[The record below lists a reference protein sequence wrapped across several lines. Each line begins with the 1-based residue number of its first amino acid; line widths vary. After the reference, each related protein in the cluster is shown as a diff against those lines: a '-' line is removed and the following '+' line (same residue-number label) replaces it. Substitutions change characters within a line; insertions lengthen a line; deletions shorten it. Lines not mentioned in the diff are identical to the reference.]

1 MLDVSW
7 MCRQH
12 MEGLLVTKSD
22 PSIIQSFITVLVLF
36 AMVQTDINPP
46 NTMIPTIEYPDPH
59 IPIITTIKYSILI
72 PSNLMIPTI
81 KHPDPHIPLIPT
93 HLIQWFWLF
102 QLFWL
107 LNIQLQSAQCDDSNC
122 WISQSTYS
130 NHSDLLN
137 PIILTIEYLIG
148 YLPDPS
154 IHWLNIQSVIHWTLA
169 YAKWIYNRAFA

>member
-72 PSNLMIPTI
+72 PSHLMIPTI
-81 KHPDPHIPLIPT
+81 
-93 HLIQWFWLF
+93 
-102 QLFWL
+102 
-107 LNIQLQSAQCDDSNC
+107 
-122 WISQSTYS
+122 
-130 NHSDLLN
+130 
-137 PIILTIEYLIG
+137 PIILTIKYSIAICPIWWFWLFNIPIHVFKSFRPASSDHSDYRISNWLSAWPLHTLIEYSVSNPL
-148 YLPDPS
+148 DPC
-154 IHWLNIQSVIHWTLA
+154 IFQMNIWSVIRLTLA
-169 YAKWIYNRAFA
+169 YTDWIFSQ